1 MRTLIPVLLIATM
14 VAGSAYGQPS
24 GATSGGSTP
33 TTTALSPN
41 NCGTP
46 DEPKA
51 CPGGKRMATRHTM
64 THKTAAH
71 PTTTPKSTTPKS
83 Q

>member
-1 MRTLIPVLLIATM
+1 MRALIPVLMIATM

-46 DEPKA
+46 DEPKP
-51 CPGGKRMATRHTM
+51 CPGAKGMSYHHTM
-64 THKTAAH
+64 THKAAAH
-71 PTTTPKSTTPKS
+71 PAATAHPATQKS

>member
-1 MRTLIPVLLIATM
+1 MRFAIPLLMLSALAIT
-14 VAGSAYGQPS
+14 GSALAQPS
-24 GATSGGSTP
+24 GPAKSGTVAGGTV
-33 TTTALSPN
+33 ALSPN

-51 CPGGKRMATRHTM
+51 CPGTKGASKHYT
-64 THKTAAH
+64 THKAAS
-71 PTTTPKSTTPKS
+71 KSP

>member
-1 MRTLIPVLLIATM
+1 MRLAIPFLILSALVVT
-14 VAGSAYGQPS
+14 GSALAQPS
-24 GATSGGSTP
+24 GAAKSGTV
-33 TTTALSPN
+33 ALSPN

-51 CPGGKRMATRHTM
+51 CPGTKGASKHYT
-64 THKTAAH
+64 THKAAAK
-71 PTTTPKSTTPKS
+71 TP

>member
-1 MRTLIPVLLIATM
+1 MRFAIPFVMLSALAIT
-14 VAGSAYGQPS
+14 GSALAQPS
-24 GATSGGSTP
+24 GPAKSGTVAGGTAASGTV
-33 TTTALSPN
+33 ALSPN

-51 CPGGKRMATRHTM
+51 CPGTKGASKHYT
-64 THKTAAH
+64 THKAAS
-71 PTTTPKSTTPKS
+71 KSP

>member
-1 MRTLIPVLLIATM
+1 MRFIIPFLSALVIAG
-14 VAGSAYGQPS
+14 AAYAQPS
-24 GATSGGSTP
+24 GSTYGGG
-33 TTTALSPN
+33 TTALSPN

-51 CPGGKRMATRHTM
+51 CPGAKGAPRHSTA
-64 THKTAAH
+64 HRSPSKT
-71 PTTTPKSTTPKS
+71 